1 LSLYKAIAMLGKLK
15 YTGILSGMGVGQG
28 GGMAE
33 SEGSLRFKITK
44 AENAIFRQLSL
55 YIATQQ
61 KTERESEIL
70 LFGLRTVCT
79 SKQVWIRTRGFVYN
93 NPTGKRQ
100 RDNLQ
105 FAL

>member
-1 LSLYKAIAMLGKLK
+1 MLGKLK

-44 AENAIFRQLSL
+44 AENAIFRRLSL

-61 KTERESEIL
+61 KTERERVRAKFYCL
-70 LFGLRTVCT
+70 DLGRFAQA
-79 SKQVWIRTRGFVYN
+79 SKYG
-93 NPTGKRQ
+93 
-100 RDNLQ
+100 
-105 FAL
+105 

>member
-61 KTERESEIL
+61 KTERERAKFYCL
-70 LFGLRTVCT
+70 DLGRFAQA
-79 SKQVWIRTRGFVYN
+79 SKYG
-93 NPTGKRQ
+93 
-100 RDNLQ
+100 
-105 FAL
+105 